1 MTKFVHIRPISAAEV
16 RPLRAA
22 ILRPHHL
29 AEESVYPL
37 DDHPDSRHF
46 GAFIDDRLVGTATV
60 LHQTA
65 VDEPAPMS
73 DLSDPPWLGNGAWR
87 LRGMTVVD
95 EHRGS
100 GIGAKLFD
108 AVIDHARS
116 QRGICL
122 WFNARDAAIGFYR
135 RLGCE
140 GVGGPRALPGHGRY
154 LFMCRGIES
163 ASPS

>member
-1 MTKFVHIRPISAAEV
+1 MPLNVLSIAAADT

-22 ILRPHHL
+22 ILRPHHP
-29 AEESVYPL
+29 AEESVYPF

-60 LHQTA
+60 LHQSA
-65 VDEPAPMS
+65 IDEPAPAS
-73 DLSDPPWLGNGAWR
+73 DLTDPPWLGDGAWR
-87 LRGMTVVD
+87 LRGMTVV
-95 EHRGS
+95 EECRGQ
-100 GIGAKLFD
+100 GIGERLFG

-116 QRGICL
+116 RRGTCL

-140 GVGGPRALPGHGRY
+140 GVGGSCDLPGHGSY
-154 LFMCRGIES
+154 LFMWRRIGP